1 VVRHYALYIHIH
13 KYTCKSLSFSLS
25 RFLSLLALSPPT
37 LSLSSDISSID
48 HLVMREFVSGS
59 PRYHLAIKGV
69 REQFVV
75 LEQRFR
81 AHNQRY
87 TLPGISVSMRD
98 RAQETCACEFYSQ
111 QR

>member
-1 VVRHYALYIHIH
+1 MGE
-13 KYTCKSLSFSLS
+13 
-25 RFLSLLALSPPT
+25 
-37 LSLSSDISSID
+37 SDISSID

-81 AHNQRY
+81 A
-87 TLPGISVSMRD
+87 LEI
-98 RAQETCACEFYSQ
+98 
-111 QR
+111 